1 MMALTMDSDGF
12 GSAALAW
19 LQSLFMSIMC
29 EIQLQN
35 KGQSVYKVCSC
46 CNSKNLDV
54 KCEQG
59 LVLLMSLIFV
69 DWFTESTAFML
80 AHH

>member
-12 GSAALAW
+12 GSTALAW
-19 LQSLFMSIMC
+19 LQSLIMSIMC

-46 CNSKNLDV
+46 CNRKNLNV
-54 KCEQG
+54 KCAQG